1 MRPSIVAMIV
11 GSSLAASLQADLLVR
26 ARETFAGRS
35 VIKVEYYKGSRRRT
49 DPVEGGVY
57 WIVDSATRRTT
68 VVDPARREFWIRTFP
83 QRPQAT
89 DPSKTI
95 SIEIESRDTG
105 ERRQMFGYPARRFI
119 TIERRHT
126 EFPDKPPSEFL
137 ETVTDGWYLE
147 APFWTPKPHVA
158 VAVLT
163 ADNPSHPNVPP
174 KIEVTRLGPTPK
186 GLPVWEKRGD
196 SLMEVTELSH
206 AELDPKLFEPPSG
219 FRRAIHPMPDEQ
231 LSWSEKILF
240 GWQQFEDWIGSSTA
254 PWKK

>member
-1 MRPSIVAMIV
+1 MDCRFRNQAHNGRRSGETRILDPDISAA
-11 GSSLAASLQADLLVR
+11 AASNRSLQNDLDR
-26 ARETFAGRS
+26 
-35 VIKVEYYKGSRRRT
+35 
-49 DPVEGGVY
+49 
-57 WIVDSATRRTT
+57 
-68 VVDPARREFWIRTFP
+68 
-83 QRPQAT
+83 
-89 DPSKTI
+89 
-95 SIEIESRDTG
+95 IESRDTG

-119 TIERRHT
+119 TTDRRHT
-126 EFPDKPPSEFL
+126 EFQDKPPSEFL
-137 ETVTDGWYLE
+137 ETVTDGWYLDV
-147 APFWTPKPHVA
+147 PFWTPKPHVA